1 MMKFLVKQQKIEALE
16 REVIASDQIAF
27 VSVKFVFDG
36 AWKTLHKVVQFTQC
50 EETYNVVLGTE
61 GTTCLLPAELHPGA
75 VKMSLFGYDAES
87 DTTLRATTVPVTLHI
102 RPSGF
107 VADGDTPIPPT
118 LDLYTQLLKKLDEK
132 AAGLQNG
139 KDGFSPKVKAEQ
151 MKSGVVIT
159 IVDADG
165 ETSATLHNGANG
177 EKGTDGKS
185 AYQIAVEQGYQG
197 SESDWLS
204 SLKGDKGE
212 KGNTGAKG
220 NPGQDGAD
228 GKSAYA
234 IAVEHGYEDS
244 EDKWLLSLKGEKGDA
259 GERGEKGDTGL
270 QGERGERGETGQ
282 QGEQG
287 PKGEKGDPGDRGL
300 QGVPGE
306 KGEKGDAGV
315 AGKDGFS
322 PIANVVKD
330 GSVITI
336 TITDKNGTTTVT
348 LTEGAAVDLTP
359 YAEVNYVDEKVQE
372 LSDSLTYT
380 LQEHTLSI
388 THLEDKSHTHENQ
401 SALDQITAAK
411 IAQWDGFGTQINGLS
426 TKVTV
431 YSEKTER
438 TLESLQKQIDNLTSG
453 RNYTVLFQ
461 SGQNAISTYA
471 PNLSMILDGSYQ
483 TMTDF
488 LAAYPQFCSAENDFM
503 LSYSQTCFNW
513 DKSVLTVCAK
523 SLSLTKNAEIVVS
536 YQSGSSES
544 GRLYLVQKPQKI
556 DIPIGVYVNTKID
569 ANRAVSLDFQWL
581 QSDNFITTITECTG
595 ISDGEYYL
603 AWVGRSNNSHP
614 KIRFL
619 KVLED

>member
-50 EETYNVVLGTE
+50 EETYNVVLGID

-87 DTTLRATTVPVTLHI
+87 DTTLRATPVPVTLHI

-118 LDLYTQLLKKLDEK
+118 LDLYTQLLKKLSEMQTG
-132 AAGLQNG
+132 ANG
-139 KDGFSPKVKAEQ
+139 KDGR
-151 MKSGVVIT
+151 
-159 IVDADG
+159 
-165 ETSATLHNGANG
+165 
-177 EKGTDGKS
+177 S
-185 AYQIAVEQGYQG
+185 AYEIAIENGFVGTAAE
-197 SESDWLS
+197 WLE
-204 SLKGDKGE
+204 SLKGM
-212 KGNTGAKG
+212 N
-220 NPGQDGAD
+220 
-228 GKSAYA
+228 
-234 IAVEHGYEDS
+234 
-244 EDKWLLSLKGEKGDA
+244 
-259 GERGEKGDTGL
+259 
-270 QGERGERGETGQ
+270 
-282 QGEQG
+282 
-287 PKGEKGDPGDRGL
+287 
-300 QGVPGE
+300 GV
-306 KGEKGDAGV
+306 D
-315 AGKDGFS
+315 GKDGT
-322 PIANVVKD
+322 NGKD
-330 GSVITI
+330 GLPGKDGRDGKDGVSPDLTNYPD
-336 TITDKNGTTTVT
+336 TDAVKA
-348 LTEGAAVDLTP
+348 LIQAAVQPLLQQVHVHKNLNVLDDLT
-359 YAEVNYVDEKVQE
+359 ADE
-372 LSDSLTYT
+372 LSLLRA
-380 LQEHTLSI
+380 LQEF
-388 THLEDKSHTHENQ
+388 EDDTTYNIQTFREAIAALNEKAHTHENQ

-461 SGQNAISTYA
+461 SGQDAISTYA
-471 PNLSMILDGSYQ
+471 PNLSMILDGGYQ

-488 LAAYPQFCSAENDFM
+488 LAAYPQFCSAANDFV
-503 LSYSQTCFNW
+503 LSYSQECFNW
-513 DKSVLTVCAK
+513 DKLVLTVCTK
-523 SLSLTKNAEIVVS
+523 SLSLTKNAEIVIS
-536 YQSGSSES
+536 YQSGSSETGS
-544 GRLYLVQKPQKI
+544 LYLVPKPQKI
-556 DIPIGVYVNTKID
+556 DIPIGVYVNTEID

-581 QSDNFITTITECTG
+581 QSDTFITTITECTS

-619 KVLED
+619 KVLEG

>member
-50 EETYNVVLGTE
+50 EETYNLVLGTE

-75 VKMSLFGYDAES
+75 VKMSLFGYDEES

-118 LDLYTQLLKKLDEK
+118 PDLYTQLLKKLSEMQTG
-132 AAGLQNG
+132 ANG
-139 KDGFSPKVKAEQ
+139 KDGR
-151 MKSGVVIT
+151 
-159 IVDADG
+159 
-165 ETSATLHNGANG
+165 
-177 EKGTDGKS
+177 S
-185 AYQIAVEQGYQG
+185 AYEIATENGFVGTVAE
-197 SESDWLS
+197 WLE
-204 SLKGDKGE
+204 SLKGKDGIDGKDGL
-212 KGNTGAKG
+212 
-220 NPGQDGAD
+220 PGKDGKDGAD
-228 GKSAYA
+228 G
-234 IAVEHGYEDS
+234 
-244 EDKWLLSLKGEKGDA
+244 L
-259 GERGEKGDTGL
+259 
-270 QGERGERGETGQ
+270 
-282 QGEQG
+282 
-287 PKGEKGDPGDRGL
+287 P
-300 QGVPGE
+300 
-306 KGEKGDAGV
+306 
-315 AGKDGFS
+315 GKDGVS
-322 PIANVVKD
+322 P
-330 GSVITI
+330 
-336 TITDKNGTTTVT
+336 
-348 LTEGAAVDLTP
+348 DLT
-359 YAEVNYVDEKVQE
+359 NYPDTDAVKALVQDAVQPLLQQTHIHKNLNVLDDLTADE
-372 LSDSLTYT
+372 LSLLRALQAFEDDTTYNIQT
-380 LQEHTLSI
+380 FREAIAALNE
-388 THLEDKSHTHENQ
+388 KAHTHENQ
-401 SALDQITAAK
+401 SVLDQITAAK

-453 RNYTVLFQ
+453 RNYTILFQ

-471 PNLSMILDGSYQ
+471 PNLSMILDGGYQ
-483 TMTDF
+483 TMEDF
-488 LAAYPQFCSAENDFM
+488 LTAYPQFCSAENDFM

-523 SLSLTKNAEIVVS
+523 PLSLTKNAEIVVS
-536 YQSGSSES
+536 YQSGSSEA

-556 DIPIGVYVNTKID
+556 DIPIGVYVNTEIN

-581 QSDNFITTITECTG
+581 QSDTFITTITECTG

-619 KVLED
+619 KVLEG

>member
-50 EETYNVVLGTE
+50 EETYNLVLGID

-107 VADGDTPIPPT
+107 VEDGTTPIPPT
-118 LDLYTQLLKKLDEK
+118 PDLYTQLLKKLDEK

-151 MKSGVVIT
+151 MEFGVVIT

-165 ETSATLHNGANG
+165 ETSAMLHHGANG

-204 SLKGDKGE
+204 SLKGD
-212 KGNTGAKG
+212 
-220 NPGQDGAD
+220 
-228 GKSAYA
+228 
-234 IAVEHGYEDS
+234 
-244 EDKWLLSLKGEKGDA
+244 
-259 GERGEKGDTGL
+259 
-270 QGERGERGETGQ
+270 
-282 QGEQG
+282 
-287 PKGEKGDPGDRGL
+287 KGDPGDRGL

-359 YAEVNYVDEKVQE
+359 YAKVTYVDEKVQE
-372 LSDSLTYT
+372 LSDNLTYT

-471 PNLSMILDGSYQ
+471 SNLSMILDGRYQ
-483 TMTDF
+483 TMADF
-488 LAAYPQFCSAENDFM
+488 LTAYPQFCSVENDFM

-523 SLSLTKNAEIVVS
+523 PLSLTKNAEIVMS
-536 YQSGSSES
+536 YQSGSSEAGS
-544 GRLYLVQKPQKI
+544 LYLVQKPQKI
-556 DIPIGVYVNTKID
+556 DIPIGVYVNTEID

-581 QSDNFITTITECTG
+581 QSDTFITTITECTS

>member
-50 EETYNVVLGTE
+50 EETYNVVLGID

-75 VKMSLFGYDAES
+75 VKMSLFGYDEES

-118 LDLYTQLLKKLDEK
+118 PDLYTQLLKKLSEMQTG
-132 AAGLQNG
+132 ANG
-139 KDGFSPKVKAEQ
+139 KDGR
-151 MKSGVVIT
+151 
-159 IVDADG
+159 
-165 ETSATLHNGANG
+165 
-177 EKGTDGKS
+177 S
-185 AYQIAVEQGYQG
+185 AYEIATENGFVGTVAE
-197 SESDWLS
+197 WLE
-204 SLKGDKGE
+204 SLKGKDGIDGKDGL
-212 KGNTGAKG
+212 
-220 NPGQDGAD
+220 PGKDGKDGAD
-228 GKSAYA
+228 G
-234 IAVEHGYEDS
+234 
-244 EDKWLLSLKGEKGDA
+244 L
-259 GERGEKGDTGL
+259 
-270 QGERGERGETGQ
+270 
-282 QGEQG
+282 
-287 PKGEKGDPGDRGL
+287 P
-300 QGVPGE
+300 
-306 KGEKGDAGV
+306 
-315 AGKDGFS
+315 GKDGVS
-322 PIANVVKD
+322 P
-330 GSVITI
+330 
-336 TITDKNGTTTVT
+336 
-348 LTEGAAVDLTP
+348 DLT
-359 YAEVNYVDEKVQE
+359 NYPDNDAVKALVQDAVQPLLQQAHIHKNLDVLDDLTADE
-372 LSDSLTYT
+372 LSLLRA
-380 LQEHTLSI
+380 LQEF
-388 THLEDKSHTHENQ
+388 EDDTTYNIQTFREAIAALNEKAHTHENQ
-401 SALDQITAAK
+401 SALEQITAAK

-453 RNYTVLFQ
+453 RNYTILFQ

-471 PNLSMILDGSYQ
+471 PNLSMILDGGYQ
-483 TMTDF
+483 TMEDF
-488 LAAYPQFCSAENDFM
+488 LTAYPQFCSAENDFM

-523 SLSLTKNAEIVVS
+523 PLSLTKNAEIVVS
-536 YQSGSSES
+536 YQSGSSEA

-556 DIPIGVYVNTKID
+556 DIPIGVYVNTEIN

-581 QSDNFITTITECTG
+581 QSDTFITTITECTG

-619 KVLED
+619 KVLEG

>member
-50 EETYNVVLGTE
+50 EETYNVVLGID

-87 DTTLRATTVPVTLHI
+87 DTTVRATTVPVTLHI

-118 LDLYTQLLKKLDEK
+118 LDLYTQLLKKLSEMQTG
-132 AAGLQNG
+132 ANG
-139 KDGFSPKVKAEQ
+139 KDGR
-151 MKSGVVIT
+151 
-159 IVDADG
+159 
-165 ETSATLHNGANG
+165 
-177 EKGTDGKS
+177 S
-185 AYQIAVEQGYQG
+185 AYEIAIENGFVGTAAE
-197 SESDWLS
+197 WLE
-204 SLKGDKGE
+204 SLKGM
-212 KGNTGAKG
+212 N
-220 NPGQDGAD
+220 
-228 GKSAYA
+228 
-234 IAVEHGYEDS
+234 
-244 EDKWLLSLKGEKGDA
+244 
-259 GERGEKGDTGL
+259 
-270 QGERGERGETGQ
+270 
-282 QGEQG
+282 
-287 PKGEKGDPGDRGL
+287 
-300 QGVPGE
+300 GV
-306 KGEKGDAGV
+306 D
-315 AGKDGFS
+315 GKDGT
-322 PIANVVKD
+322 NGKD
-330 GSVITI
+330 GLPGKDGRDGKDGVSPDLTNYPD
-336 TITDKNGTTTVT
+336 TDAVKA
-348 LTEGAAVDLTP
+348 LIQAAVQPLLQQVHVHKNLNVLDDLT
-359 YAEVNYVDEKVQE
+359 ADE
-372 LSDSLTYT
+372 LSLLRA
-380 LQEHTLSI
+380 LQEF
-388 THLEDKSHTHENQ
+388 EDDTTYNIQTFREAIAALNEKAHTHENQ
-401 SALDQITAAK
+401 SALEQITAAK

-453 RNYTVLFQ
+453 RNYTILFQ

-471 PNLSMILDGSYQ
+471 PNLSMILDGGYQ
-483 TMTDF
+483 TMEDF
-488 LAAYPQFCSAENDFM
+488 LTAYPQFCSAENDFM

-523 SLSLTKNAEIVVS
+523 PLSLTKNAEIVVS
-536 YQSGSSES
+536 YQSGSSEA

-556 DIPIGVYVNTKID
+556 DIPIGVYVNTEIN

-581 QSDNFITTITECTG
+581 QSDTFITTITECTG

-619 KVLED
+619 KVLEG

>member
-36 AWKTLHKVVQFTQC
+36 AWKVLHKVVQFTQC
-50 EETYNVVLGTE
+50 EETYNVVLGID

-87 DTTLRATTVPVTLHI
+87 DTILRATTVPVTLHI

-118 LDLYTQLLKKLDEK
+118 PDLYTQLLKKLDEK

-151 MKSGVVIT
+151 MESGVVIT

-244 EDKWLLSLKGEKGDA
+244 EEKWLLSL
-259 GERGEKGDTGL
+259 
-270 QGERGERGETGQ
+270 
-282 QGEQG
+282 
-287 PKGEKGDPGDRGL
+287 KGEKGDPGDRGL

-336 TITDKNGTTTVT
+336 TITDKSGTTTVT

-359 YAEVNYVDEKVQE
+359 YAEVTYVDEKVQE

-401 SALDQITAAK
+401 STLDQITAAK
-411 IAQWDGFGTQINGLS
+411 IAQWDALGTQINGLS

-461 SGQNAISTYA
+461 SGQDAISTYV
-471 PNLSMILDGSYQ
+471 PNLSMILDGRYQ
-483 TMTDF
+483 TMADF
-488 LAAYPQFCSAENDFM
+488 LAAYPQFCSAANDFV
-503 LSYSQTCFNW
+503 LSYSQECFNW

-523 SLSLTKNAEIVVS
+523 PLPLTKNAEIVMS
-536 YQSGSSES
+536 YQSGSSEAGS
-544 GRLYLVQKPQKI
+544 LYLVQKPQKI
-556 DIPIGVYVNTKID
+556 DIPIGVYVNTEID

-581 QSDNFITTITECTG
+581 QSETFITTITECTS

-619 KVLED
+619 KVLEG

>member
-27 VSVKFVFDG
+27 VSVKFMFDG

-50 EETYNVVLGTE
+50 EETYNLVLGIE
-61 GTTCLLPAELHPGA
+61 GTTCLLPSELHPGA

-151 MKSGVVIT
+151 MEFGVVIT

-204 SLKGDKGE
+204 SLKGDKG
-212 KGNTGAKG
+212 
-220 NPGQDGAD
+220 
-228 GKSAYA
+228 
-234 IAVEHGYEDS
+234 
-244 EDKWLLSLKGEKGDA
+244 
-259 GERGEKGDTGL
+259 
-270 QGERGERGETGQ
+270 
-282 QGEQG
+282 
-287 PKGEKGDPGDRGL
+287 DPGDRGL
-300 QGVPGE
+300 QGIPGE
-306 KGEKGDAGV
+306 KGEKGDTGAD
-315 AGKDGFS
+315 GKDGFS
-322 PIANVVKD
+322 LIANVVKD

-359 YAEVNYVDEKVQE
+359 YAKVTYVDEKVQE

-471 PNLSMILDGSYQ
+471 SNLSMILDGRYQ
-483 TMTDF
+483 TMADF
-488 LAAYPQFCSAENDFM
+488 LTAYPQFCSAENDFM

-523 SLSLTKNAEIVVS
+523 PLSLTKNAEIVMS
-536 YQSGSSES
+536 YQSGSSEAGS
-544 GRLYLVQKPQKI
+544 LYLVQKPQKI
-556 DIPIGVYVNTKID
+556 DIPIGVYVNTEID

-581 QSDNFITTITECTG
+581 QSETFITTITECTG